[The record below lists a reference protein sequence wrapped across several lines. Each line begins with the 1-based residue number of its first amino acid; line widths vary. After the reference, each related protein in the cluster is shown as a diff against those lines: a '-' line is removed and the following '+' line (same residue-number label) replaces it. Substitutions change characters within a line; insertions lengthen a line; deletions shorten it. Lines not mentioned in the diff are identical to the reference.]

1 MTKQVPIE
9 EYKRT
14 KILATVGPSSWTYE
28 TIKEMI
34 LAGTNGFRLNF
45 SHGNND
51 EKTEQIKLI
60 RKAAKELDHPVAIVQ
75 DLHGPKM
82 QLGDIEPTELNKGQE
97 IQLAYY
103 KDAPEGVLPTM
114 YDIAKK
120 VKKGERLYIFDGKI
134 RCEITS
140 VRNGIVTASVKNHG
154 FIIKGKGINLP
165 ATDLKGDV
173 LTEKDKA
180 DLRFGADKDI
190 DYVAQSFVQ
199 TADDVHYAKQYLARI
214 GSKVKLI
221 AKVETKAATERLES
235 IVRASDGVM
244 VARGDL
250 AVETEPES
258 VPIVQRKIIGL
269 CQEYGKI
276 SIVATQMLASMTDN
290 PEPTR
295 AEVSDVATAVIV
307 GSDAV
312 MLSEETA
319 VGDFPVEAVAFMK
332 RIIKYTE
339 ANIPVKPLF
348 PKSEDHSIQ
357 AALSASVMSLA
368 EQVQAKAIISVT
380 ATGATALSIASFRP
394 GMPIVMVTES
404 EHVANQLALVYG
416 GKSYVRAMSEA
427 TDEKLSEW
435 LHNNKILK
443 RGDLVIMT
451 SGKYPGQVGGTDT
464 IRVRRI
470 L

>member
-1 MTKQVPIE
+1 MTKQTPIE

-45 SHGNND
+45 SHGNNE
-51 EKTEQIKLI
+51 EKAEQIKLI
-60 RKAAKELDHPVAIVQ
+60 RKAAKELEHPVAIVQ

-82 QLGDIEPTELNKGQE
+82 QLGDIEPTELNKGQI

-103 KDAPEGVLPTM
+103 KDAPEDVLPTM

-120 VKKGERLYIFDGKI
+120 AKKGERMYIFDGKI

-140 VRNGIVTASVKNHG
+140 VRGGIVTALVKNHG

-165 ATDLKGDV
+165 DTDLKGDV

-199 TADDVHYAKQYLARI
+199 TADDVHHAKQYLSRI

-235 IVRASDGVM
+235 IVSAADGVM

-357 AALSASVMSLA
+357 SALSASVMSIA

-380 ATGATALSIASFRP
+380 ATGATALSVASFRP
-394 GMPIVMVTES
+394 GVPIVMVTAN

-416 GKSYVRAMSEA
+416 GKSYVRDMNES
-427 TDEKLSEW
+427 TDERLSDW
-435 LHNNKILK
+435 LHKNKILK
-443 RGDLVIMT
+443 RGDLLIMT

-470 L
+470 S